1 MRSEFP
7 FSKRPTKNFKYE
19 SRSSVAFPEV
29 IEEDKAE
36 ENQVSLIIFTSFTTT
51 FSFHVVFMRCVSF
64 YLILA

>member
-36 ENQVSLIIFTSFTTT
+36 ENQVSSPLDLFTESK
-51 FSFHVVFMRCVSF
+51 
-64 YLILA
+64 IDQP